1 MVETLHLG
9 HRTRMASTILAGEN
23 EEINFLQ
30 MSFQFIRILNLLIHL
45 HLHRFHSVEE
55 TFMAK
60 MTDRLN
66 RRLAGEVLSDDDE
79 DEATQANTS
88 VGDSNRSKSDEG
100 TISEESSLIEPQI
113 SNLSMTSRQDSRETP
128 VKSSSSRGNPL
139 SPRAATNMQM
149 MQMHLQK
156 SVAAGRVQSDD
167 WSVSSIG
174 QNSASSPG
182 LPPQTRKRKP
192 FSGR

>member
-1 MVETLHLG
+1 MRKLIFCRCL
-9 HRTRMASTILAGEN
+9 SS
-23 EEINFLQ
+23 FL
-30 MSFQFIRILNLLIHL
+30 LNLLIHL

-55 TFMAK
+55 TYMAK

-66 RRLAGEVLSDDDE
+66 RRLAGEEVSDDE
-79 DEATQANTS
+79 DETTQANTS
-88 VGDSNRSKSDEG
+88 VADSDRSKSDEG
-100 TISEESSLIEPQI
+100 TTSEERPQIEPQI

-174 QNSASSPG
+174 QNSTSSPG